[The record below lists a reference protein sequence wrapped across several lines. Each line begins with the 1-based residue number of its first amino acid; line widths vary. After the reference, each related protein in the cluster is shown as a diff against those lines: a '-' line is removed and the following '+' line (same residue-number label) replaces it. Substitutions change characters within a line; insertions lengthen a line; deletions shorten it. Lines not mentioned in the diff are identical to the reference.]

1 MSAHDA
7 NLVDILMSSAID
19 GEYIRDQIS
28 GTYRSYA
35 DAVAGDQQQS
45 SSDTK
50 SEYKQLDEK
59 TLESLKMRERQAVK
73 LAESGKVAEAVEQLD
88 GIISDC
94 PHYASA
100 YNNRAQA
107 IRLLERNTDDVLS
120 DLDKAIRY
128 GNPDNSD
135 SVLGQ
140 AYTQKGIVYRSLGN
154 QDAAFDNFSMGARY
168 GNEVAKMAAPKENPY
183 AKLCG
188 KMVSQAMQQLRN
200 PTA

>member
-28 GTYRSYA
+28 GTYRSYSET
-35 DAVAGDQQQS
+35 DQPHTS
-45 SSDTK
+45 NAPNSK
-50 SEYKQLDEK
+50 SEYKE
-59 TLESLKMRERQAVK
+59 LESELLDSLKARERQAIK
-73 LAESGKVAEAVEQLD
+73 LAESGKVAEAVGQLD
-88 GIISDC
+88 DIIADC

-107 IRLLERNTDDVLS
+107 KRLLERSSDDVLV
-120 DLDKAIRY
+120 DLDMAIRY
-128 GNPDNSD
+128 ANPDNSD

-140 AYTQKGIVYRSLGN
+140 AYTQKGIVYRTLGN
-154 QDAAFDNFSMGARY
+154 QDAAFDNLSMGARY

-188 KMVSQAMQQLRN
+188 KMVSQAMKQLRN
-200 PTA
+200 PV

>member
-28 GTYRSYA
+28 GTYRSYTEA
-35 DAVAGDQQQS
+35 DQQQS
-45 SSDTK
+45 SDVSAAEK
-50 SEYKQLDEK
+50 SEYRELENELLD
-59 TLESLKMRERQAVK
+59 SLKTRERQAIK
-73 LAESGKVAEAVEQLD
+73 LAESGKVAEAVDQLD
-88 GIISDC
+88 KIIADC

-107 IRLLERNTDDVLS
+107 NRLLERDSNDVLA
-120 DLDKAIRY
+120 DLDLAIRY
-128 GNPDNSD
+128 ANPDNND

-140 AYTQKGIVYRSLGN
+140 AYTQKGIVYRALGD
-154 QDAAFDNFSMGARY
+154 QDAAFNNFSMGARY

-188 KMVSQAMQQLRN
+188 KMVSQAMKQLRN
-200 PTA
+200 PA